1 MNAFTL
7 MIIILTIL
15 AWAFFLFSFEQDRS
29 RYRNCLL
36 LSAAL
41 LMSVWTI
48 GLLLGQRAMVLILVW
63 FTLFLLSVPVL
74 LIINGIQMYKKEG
87 HSLPNLLSLLLGIV
101 ILTGEIVTLRMAGG
115 DIRYFPKLAIGFS
128 VTVIYTSFSILM
140 FVIYSVFLQELP
152 HKKDFD
158 YVIIH
163 GCGLIDGNKVS
174 KLLSDRLDKAIS
186 IYQKDPTPPIM
197 IPSGGKGSDESIS
210 EAEAMAN
217 YLKEHGIPED
227 MIICEDKS
235 ATTYENLVNSKAIID
250 AREGSKYTVLVTST
264 YHVFRALRYARKLNF
279 KCTGVGSHT
288 ALYYWPSALIR
299 EWVAIHYEKKHMI
312 IFVAGWLL
320 LMFMVFQSTYGI
332 IH

>member
-186 IYQKDPTPPIM
+186 IYQKDPTPPIL
-197 IPSGGKGSDESIS
+197 IPSGGKGSDESLS
-210 EAEAMAN
+210 EAEAMAG

-235 ATTYENLVNSKAIID
+235 ATTYENLENSKAIIE
-250 AREGSKYTVLVTST
+250 AREGSKYTVLVTSS
-264 YHVFRALRYARKLNF
+264 YHVLRALRYARKLNF

-299 EWVAIHYEKKHMI
+299 EWVAIHYEKKHMA
-312 IFVAGWLL
+312 IFVIGWLL
-320 LMFMVFQSTYGI
+320 LMVLVFYSTYGM
-332 IH
+332 H